1 MTWKEMARIFLSYSR
16 EDRELAERIAR
27 LLEAAGFEV
36 WWDRQISA
44 GESYQDV
51 LEKELHAADHMV
63 VLWSRNSVDSDW
75 VKEEAEE
82 GRTVGK
88 LVPVLIEQVHPP
100 VGFRNLQAADLS
112 DWDGSSDAA
121 EFRRLLSDLES
132 RTGQSVIPAPQTLG
146 ASKGGIFS
154 KVTGT
159 IGEFMERFRTRG
171 QRATPP
177 IESPRS
183 ESRPKQANGGSPPPA
198 TKSEKVGVEQAEPV
212 LLGVAAPRQ
221 AAPGSS
227 FNARFVAYVAAA
239 KQLAEN
245 HLKDLGDAGDRIVT
259 DVSPDREAR
268 WRVGAP
274 ITVRLTG
281 EHLRFT
287 PAERSFEWNGRENL
301 VSFAV
306 TVDADAPRTKLQL
319 CFHVLLDGLEIA
331 FIPLGL
337 AVGDDSTET
346 GMHETIAHAPSSAFA
361 SYSSKD
367 AEVVTRSL
375 STLAHWAPT
384 LDIFQDCLDLTPNEA
399 FKPQLEVQIGKRD
412 VFLLFWSRHARDSK
426 WVLWEFETARAKRG
440 MDAILPMPLEDP
452 TLAPPPPGF
461 EDKHLRDRFMIAG
474 YGLKKI
480 ADLAGHT

>member
-1 MTWKEMARIFLSYSR
+1 MARIFLSYSR

-177 IESPRS
+177 IESPMNHQGVNHDQNRQMAGARLLRRS
-183 ESRPKQANGGSPPPA
+183 LRKLELSKLS
-198 TKSEKVGVEQAEPV
+198 
-212 LLGVAAPRQ
+212 LFCL
-221 AAPGSS
+221 
-227 FNARFVAYVAAA
+227 
-239 KQLAEN
+239 
-245 HLKDLGDAGDRIVT
+245 
-259 DVSPDREAR
+259 VSPR
-268 WRVGAP
+268 
-274 ITVRLTG
+274 
-281 EHLRFT
+281 
-287 PAERSFEWNGRENL
+287 
-301 VSFAV
+301 
-306 TVDADAPRTKLQL
+306 
-319 CFHVLLDGLEIA
+319 
-331 FIPLGL
+331 
-337 AVGDDSTET
+337 
-346 GMHETIAHAPSSAFA
+346 
-361 SYSSKD
+361 
-367 AEVVTRSL
+367 
-375 STLAHWAPT
+375 
-384 LDIFQDCLDLTPNEA
+384 
-399 FKPQLEVQIGKRD
+399 
-412 VFLLFWSRHARDSK
+412 
-426 WVLWEFETARAKRG
+426 
-440 MDAILPMPLEDP
+440 
-452 TLAPPPPGF
+452 
-461 EDKHLRDRFMIAG
+461 RDRLRPVQVLTR
-474 YGLKKI
+474 GLLRMSQRRSNWRKI
-480 ADLAGHT
+480 T